1 VVSGDRLVVTSD
13 DPEALA
19 LVQQLVRALTADNAA
34 ADFTVI
40 RLKNAR
46 AADAAKI
53 LDELYNGPTQQ
64 PNLPPA
70 AFGFL
75 RPGSTAPAAG
85 QRPTRIRVVADS
97 GSNSLLV
104 RARPLDLLG
113 IQHLLASAIDVA
125 ETDSAAVQRTW
136 VLRPLKHADAGEVAR
151 TLRDVYRVQMSNG
164 GAAPGTASTTPFG
177 GPALTALTAARAGD
191 PAARAPSLSVGVDE
205 RTQTLIVACSERMK
219 DEIQELVDKLDEAA
233 GGVTPNVQVI
243 HVTGADPALVQRAI
257 DAIQGRT
264 PVARQATPAANGL
277 SPTNG
282 GGRQGMSGGFGAMA
296 PGAGGFGQRGAG
308 PGGGTGYGPGS
319 QFGGPG
325 SGGPALGV
333 PRAFGPAGA
342 PGPSGRGTPRTP
354 GGG

>member
-1 VVSGDRLVVTSD
+1 MASNLAVCRSKLWSCVRQALLASAPLFFASLALPGTARGDDPTPGVPTPKPGNANAPVRIVVSGDRLVVTSD

-164 GAAPGTASTTPFG
+164 GAAPGYG
-177 GPALTALTAARAGD
+177 ID
-191 PAARAPSLSVGVDE
+191 
-205 RTQTLIVACSERMK
+205 
-219 DEIQELVDKLDEAA
+219 
-233 GGVTPNVQVI
+233 
-243 HVTGADPALVQRAI
+243 
-257 DAIQGRT
+257 DAIRWSGTNCPDRGPGRG
-264 PVARQATPAANGL
+264 P
-277 SPTNG
+277 
-282 GGRQGMSGGFGAMA
+282 
-296 PGAGGFGQRGAG
+296 RGAG
-308 PGGGTGYGPGS
+308 AEP
-319 QFGGPG
+319 
-325 SGGPALGV
+325 LC
-333 PRAFGPAGA
+333 R
-342 PGPSGRGTPRTP
+342 R
-354 GGG
+354 